1 MRKVFLILT
10 LLMVSVLT
18 TACINNFA
26 VQELNN
32 KAKIYLEKGDTEKA
46 ISRLKS
52 SLDLDDSIFETHYNL
67 AIAYMKAEEYNL
79 AKQSFEKAKSINDNV
94 AELYYSI
101 ALCDQQIADIA
112 INNLKSNDNSLKKSQ
127 ENDVDEENNQDN
139 KKEYNL
145 SLNDIKLLLN
155 SSIENYQKYIE
166 LEKNNNDKEK
176 IEEMITDIKNQLNEL
191 SEVES

>member
-79 AKQSFEKAKSINDNV
+79 AKQSFEKAKSINDKV

-101 ALCDQQIADIA
+101 AVCDQQIADIA
-112 INNLKSNDNSLKKSQ
+112 ISNLKSNDDNSTRQ
-127 ENDVDEENNQDN
+127 AAEENHDNDQDN

-176 IEEMITDIKNQLNEL
+176 IEEMINDIKNQLNEL

>member
-79 AKQSFEKAKSINDNV
+79 AKQSFEKAKSINDKV

-101 ALCDQQIADIA
+101 AVCDQQIADIA
-112 INNLKSNDNSLKKSQ
+112 ISNLKSNDNSTRQSS
-127 ENDVDEENNQDN
+127 EENYDNDQDN
-139 KKEYNL
+139 KKEFNL

-176 IEEMITDIKNQLNEL
+176 IEEMINDIKSQLNEL
-191 SEVES
+191 SEVET